1 MKTVLETIY
10 EDRELIIEDKM
21 DIVLRKLE
29 SLEKK
34 IIRLEDKLND
44 NSDNCKK
51 MSDHIDFI
59 ESVYTGLKSP
69 LEYMRYKLGFSESK
83 QLPTP

>member
-1 MKTVLETIY
+1 MNTVLETIY
-10 EDRELIIEDKM
+10 EDQELLIGDKI

-29 SLEKK
+29 SLEEK
-34 IIRLEDKLND
+34 IVRLEDKLND

-51 MSDHIDFI
+51 MSNHIDFV